1 MSAIDDYRKTI
12 TIGPDGI
19 RVGDTLLPGCIR
31 RDIIVRPDTEHK
43 DHWTVELV
51 LLTGKPPVFE
61 GGATLGPDDTV
72 ISAAETTPSDGSQ

>member
-19 RVGDTLLPGCIR
+19 RVGDTLLPGCIG
-31 RDIIVRPDTEHK
+31 RDIIVRPDAGLK

-51 LLTGKPPVFE
+51 LLTGMPPVFE
-61 GGATLGPDDTV
+61 GGVTLGPDDTV
-72 ISAAETTPSDGSQ
+72 ISAAETAPEDGSQ